1 MAWVYGTGRAVTLT
15 ESVFNGLEYGGDPE
29 VTDWEVPSSRNAY
42 RMSPYH
48 RLDVSFTRTKP
59 GSDGNRALIFSAYNA
74 YNNLNPFFA
83 LAESQADGSKR
94 IYEYGLFP
102 IIPSIA
108 WRFHF

>member
-1 MAWVYGTGRAVTLT
+1 MCIRDRTL
-15 ESVFNGLEYGGDPE
+15 FNGLQNGSYPVVEE
-29 VTDWEVPSSRNAY
+29 WEVPSIRNAY

-48 RLDVSFTRTKP
+48 RLDISFTRTKP
-59 GSDGNRALIFSAYNA
+59 GSNGNRALIFSAYNA

-83 LAESQADGSKR
+83 LAEPQADESTIIR
-94 IYEYGLFP
+94 EYGLFP

>member
-1 MAWVYGTGRAVTLT
+1 MTLT
-15 ESVFNGLEYGGDPE
+15 ESLFNGLAYGEYPAAPE
-29 VTDWEVPSSRNAY
+29 WQVPSDRNAY
-42 RMSPYH
+42 RMSSYH
-48 RLDVSFTRTKP
+48 RLDVSMTRVKP

-83 LAESQADGSKR
+83 LAETEADGTR
-94 IYEYGLFP
+94 LIREYGLFP